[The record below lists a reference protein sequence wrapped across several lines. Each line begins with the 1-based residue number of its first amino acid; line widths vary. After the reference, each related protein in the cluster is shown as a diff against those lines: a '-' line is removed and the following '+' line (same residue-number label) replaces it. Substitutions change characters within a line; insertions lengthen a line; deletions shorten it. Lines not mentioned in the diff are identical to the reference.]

1 MRRKVK
7 QLIFSFALRAGGLQA
22 RDSLARALSG
32 VGCVFV
38 MHRVVREKSE
48 SPARGLTITA
58 AFLDQALGFLRDAGA
73 EFISLSSLGQRL
85 ASGGPHARPAICLT
99 FDDGYRDNLT
109 LALPIL
115 RKHNAPATIF
125 TPSGAPDRTM
135 DVWFLRLEKAVMSSD
150 ELRPDL
156 PGVPPVLAS
165 STPSQKADA
174 YRRLSQYV
182 HQDIMRNKERIQGL
196 LPRARI
202 SDEAL
207 AAEQFLTWS
216 ELRELAD
223 DPLVTIGG
231 HTVSHPVLRYLDER
245 SALHEMVAGRSRLAA
260 ELDRAIDLFS
270 YPYGGRKEI
279 GRREIR
285 LAREAGFDLAVT
297 TFYEQVRPR
306 HGPYAFEIPRM
317 TLGGLREDIAAL
329 EFDVL
334 GCIGAGASKGALPNA
349 VAAAPGRKLSA

>member
-7 QLIFSFALRAGGLQA
+7 QLIYSFALRTGGLQA
-22 RDSLARALSG
+22 RDSIARALSG
-32 VGCVFV
+32 VGCIFV
-38 MHRVVREKSE
+38 MHRVVKEKSD

-85 ASGGPHARPAICLT
+85 ASGGPFAKPVVCLT

-174 YRRLSQYV
+174 YRLLSQYV
-182 HQDIMRNKERIQGL
+182 HQDIMRNKDQIQSL
-196 LPRARI
+196 LPPERI

-207 AAEQFLTWS
+207 AAEQFLTWR

-231 HTVSHPVLRYLDER
+231 HTVSHPVLRDLDER
-245 SALHEMVAGRSRLAA
+245 AALHEMVAGRSRLAA
-260 ELDRAIDLFS
+260 ELDRPIDVFS
-270 YPYGGRKEI
+270 YPYGGRQEI
-279 GRREIR
+279 GRRELR

-297 TFYEQVRPR
+297 TYYEQVRPR
-306 HGPYAFEIPRM
+306 HGAHAFEIPRM
-317 TLGGLREDIAAL
+317 TLGGLREDIGAL
-329 EFDVL
+329 AFDVL
-334 GCIGAGASKGALPNA
+334 GCIGAGASKDELGN
-349 VAAAPGRKLSA
+349 AAAAGRKLSA